1 MLDVKL
7 RRVLL
12 LVLSVT
18 VAGQGKAQP
27 ADGSVDD
34 ILEKLR
40 ASAQKL
46 NTYQCEIEF
55 VEEQPLLES
64 RLMRQGHVYYL
75 RKSDRSYLRINFE
88 TLVVDE
94 QEAEVDRQHVVFDGV
109 WLTTIDYTVMS
120 IQRRQLAEP
129 NNPMDA
135 FELASDNMPLIGFSA
150 NEDLKKEFRIQ
161 VAPAAAKTRT
171 DQIQLNLEVL
181 PESRFRESYQTLEFW
196 IDPKLWLPV
205 RVDAITSE
213 GDITRI
219 RFLQAKVNKKLD
231 PGMFEVKPPKG
242 FGKPEIIPL
251 RPN

>member
-12 LVLSVT
+12 LVLSVAG
-18 VAGQGKAQP
+18 AGQGKAQP
-27 ADGSVDD
+27 LGSSVDD

-40 ASAQKL
+40 ASAQNL
-46 NTYQCEIEF
+46 TTYQCEIEY
-55 VEEQPLLES
+55 VEEQPLFES
-64 RLMRQGHVYYL
+64 RLMRRGRVYYL
-75 RKSDRSYLRINFE
+75 RKKDRSYLRINFE
-88 TLVVDE
+88 TLTLDE
-94 QEAEVDRQHVVFDGV
+94 QEAEVDRQHFVFDGV
-109 WLTTIDYTVMS
+109 WLTTIDYTVTS

-129 NNPMDA
+129 NSPMDA

-161 VAPAAAKTRT
+161 VAPAAAKKRT
-171 DQIQLNLEVL
+171 DPIQLNLEVL

-205 RVDAITSE
+205 RVDAITPE

-219 RFLQAKVNKKLD
+219 RFLKAKVNKRLD
-231 PGMFEVKPPKG
+231 PGVFEVKPPKG

-251 RPN
+251 HPN